1 MSGGLGGWS
10 RTTPSTSFLNAMRSA
25 IVHRMIFLD
34 VRCISEAAVYREFRN
49 SFSGK
54 LLRNSTSLVRGINGL
69 YLSQNDELHR
79 YQRFESNAGSH
90 CSRNGSLR
98 LYRGAQPK
106 SQALCLDQNC
116 RSDP

>member
-69 YLSQNDELHR
+69 YLSQNDEFHR
-79 YQRFESNAGSH
+79 RGTSLLGWSCVYQMDLVEPSF
-90 CSRNGSLR
+90 
-98 LYRGAQPK
+98 Q
-106 SQALCLDQNC
+106 
-116 RSDP
+116 